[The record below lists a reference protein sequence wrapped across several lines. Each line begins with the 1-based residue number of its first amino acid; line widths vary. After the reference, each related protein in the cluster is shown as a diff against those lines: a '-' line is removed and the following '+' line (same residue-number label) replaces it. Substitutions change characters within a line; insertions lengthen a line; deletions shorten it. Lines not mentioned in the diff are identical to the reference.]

1 MQCRNTH
8 VFTSDQK
15 QLVEQIYLSTSV
27 WTENSYRTS
36 IVYSTD
42 TQEEDAK
49 RPKVSSR
56 LVDKCAESGVTIAGE
71 RLVRT
76 GKAQDRLIW
85 ISTTSS
91 QRLDL
96 LEVTT
101 RLNSRSIRHRLTR
114 LTSFIPTR
122 TTSSHLSDHRN
133 RWILRLSDEILRI
146 SIIFLNIT
154 V

>member
-1 MQCRNTH
+1 MIKQPLQIRYFPGKSSSLTNTIYICILCMQCRNTH

-114 LTSFIPTR
+114 
-122 TTSSHLSDHRN
+122 
-133 RWILRLSDEILRI
+133 
-146 SIIFLNIT
+146 
-154 V
+154 

>member
-1 MQCRNTH
+1 MYTVHAVSKYSRVHERSETTRGANLPFHLCLDREF
-8 VFTSDQK
+8 V
-15 QLVEQIYLSTSV
+15 ST
-27 WTENSYRTS
+27 N

-114 LTSFIPTR
+114 
-122 TTSSHLSDHRN
+122 
-133 RWILRLSDEILRI
+133 
-146 SIIFLNIT
+146 
-154 V
+154 